1 MLPYFPFGPWSV
13 NTYAFLYALM
23 YLLVG
28 IIGFQRLRRLP
39 YPAAVLGN
47 ILLATILSVVIGS
60 LLPVFL
66 ATLEGYFQTGI
77 WLWRGQVRL
86 LGGMATGIVVAIVYI
101 RKEGLPLGK
110 AVDLGILPFP
120 LGMAIGRMGCF
131 AAGCCYGAATQ
142 SWLGLYLRD
151 STGAWYTRYPTQLM
165 SAAGNLLI
173 FSVLVVLE
181 NWKFRQER
189 RGVSTWLFDGALLV
203 IFVFLYCLKRI
214 FIESL
219 RYDYAPVF
227 GCLDAIQLI
236 CLAGSV
242 GAAFVFL
249 KNTHAHRSTNTA

>member
-131 AAGCCYGAATQ
+131 AAGC
-142 SWLGLYLRD
+142 W
-151 STGAWYTRYPTQLM
+151 
-165 SAAGNLLI
+165 
-173 FSVLVVLE
+173 
-181 NWKFRQER
+181 
-189 RGVSTWLFDGALLV
+189 
-203 IFVFLYCLKRI
+203 
-214 FIESL
+214 
-219 RYDYAPVF
+219 
-227 GCLDAIQLI
+227 GCTCAIQPGHGT
-236 CLAGSV
+236 LATPH
-242 GAAFVFL
+242 
-249 KNTHAHRSTNTA
+249 N